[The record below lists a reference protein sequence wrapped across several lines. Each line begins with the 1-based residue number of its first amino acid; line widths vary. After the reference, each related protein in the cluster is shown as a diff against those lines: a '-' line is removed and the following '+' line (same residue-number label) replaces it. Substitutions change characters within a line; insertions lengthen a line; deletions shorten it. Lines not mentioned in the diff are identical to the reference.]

1 MPSGVLLGIATA
13 ISWGTSDFIARFA
26 IRTTS
31 VVRALFGVQ
40 VWGAILLTILLFFA
54 RDWGHLFDSSGWQ
67 PWAWGILAGVI
78 NTCAML
84 ALYRAFEVGKL
95 AVVAPISAS
104 YPALTVLLST
114 LYGERFSLYRALG
127 ILAALAGVLLVAAGE
142 KSPQASSSTALVAP
156 RSANSIASKSENPAR
171 SSNGIRWAAAAAL
184 GFGILFWLLG
194 TRIIPR
200 TGALAT
206 IWLIRVTGTFIT
218 LAILL
223 AQKTPLRL
231 KNKRTSAQLYSMGFF
246 DTSAYAFSNLG
257 MRIEQ
262 VAIVSVLGS
271 LYGSV
276 TVVLSALFLRERIAP
291 VQWLCVVSFF
301 CGIILMNR

>member
-1 MPSGVLLGIATA
+1 MPNGVVLGLATA

-26 IRTTS
+26 ISTTG
-31 VVRALFGVQ
+31 VVRALFAVQ
-40 VWGAILLTILLFFA
+40 MWGAILLTILLFSA
-54 RDWGHLFDSSGWQ
+54 RDWGHLFDGSWQ
-67 PWAWGILAGVI
+67 PGAWGILAGAI

-84 ALYRAFEVGKL
+84 ALYRAFELGKL
-95 AVVAPISAS
+95 SVVAPISAS
-104 YPALTVLLST
+104 YPALTVVLST
-114 LYGERFSLYRALG
+114 LSGERFSPYRALG
-127 ILAALAGVLLVAAGE
+127 ILAALTGVILVAAGE
-142 KSPQASSSTALVAP
+142 KFQPPSSTSAVAP
-156 RSANSIASKSENPAR
+156 HSANPVASQSPSPVR
-171 SSNGIRWAAAAAL
+171 FSNGILWAVAAAL

-206 IWLIRVTGTFIT
+206 LWVIRVTGTFIT

-223 AQKTPLRL
+223 VQKTPLRL

-246 DTSAYAFSNLG
+246 DTSAFALSNLG

-271 LYGSV
+271 LYGAI
-276 TVVLSALFLRERIAP
+276 TVVLSALFLRERIA
-291 VQWLCVVSFF
+291 VLQWIGIVSIF
-301 CGIILMNR
+301 CGIILMRR

>member
-1 MPSGVLLGIATA
+1 MPSGVVLGVATA

-26 IRTTS
+26 IRTTG

-40 VWGAILLTILLFFA
+40 IWGALLLTILLFFA
-54 RDWGHLFDSSGWQ
+54 RDWGHLFDGSGWP
-67 PWAWGILAGVI
+67 PWAWGILAGCI

-84 ALYRAFEVGKL
+84 ALYRAFSIGKM

-114 LYGERFSLYRALG
+114 FSGERFSLYRALG
-127 ILAALAGVLLVAAGE
+127 ILAALAGVILVAAGE
-142 KSPQASSSTALVAP
+142 KSPQSTTTSFASQSQ
-156 RSANSIASKSENPAR
+156 NPAR
-171 SSNGIRWAAAAAL
+171 TSTGILWAVTAAL

-206 IWLIRVTGTFIT
+206 IWMIRVTGTFIT

-223 AQKTPLRL
+223 AQKTSLRV

-246 DTSAYAFSNLG
+246 DTGAFTLSNLG

-271 LYGSV
+271 LYGAV
-276 TVVLSALFLRERIAP
+276 TVVLSALFLRERIAAL
-291 VQWLCVVSFF
+291 QWLGIVSIFS
-301 CGIILMNR
+301 GIILMNR

>member
-1 MPSGVLLGIATA
+1 MPSGVVLGAATA

-26 IRTTS
+26 IKS
-31 VVRALFGVQ
+31 VGTVRALFGVQ
-40 VWGAILLTILLFFA
+40 IWGALLLAVLLFFA
-54 RDWGHLFDSSGWQ
+54 RDWGHLFDGSGWQ
-67 PWAWGILAGVI
+67 PWAWGFLAGTI

-84 ALYRAFEVGKL
+84 ALYRAFELGKM

-104 YPALTVLLST
+104 YPTLTVILST
-114 LYGERFSLYRALG
+114 LSGERFTLYRALG
-127 ILAALAGVLLVAAGE
+127 ILAALAGVILVAAGE
-142 KSPQASSSTALVAP
+142 KTPQSKTSKAATQFANPVAAPTKDRP
-156 RSANSIASKSENPAR
+156 RA
-171 SSNGIRWAAAAAL
+171 SNGILWAVTAAL
-184 GFGILFWLLG
+184 GFGVLFWLLG

-223 AQKTPLRL
+223 AWKVPLRL

-246 DTSAYAFSNLG
+246 DTAAFTLSNLG

-262 VAIVSVLGS
+262 VAVVSVLGS

-276 TVVLSALFLRERIAP
+276 TVVLSAIFLRERIAAL
-291 VQWLCVVSFF
+291 QWL
-301 CGIILMNR
+301 GIASIFSGVILMNR